1 MSPTTVEA
9 VADVNNITWGEE
21 LTAVALE
28 LLHTASNE
36 DYIDTKGNWVQS
48 WEAGGW
54 GASSDQAKC
63 TEDDARKAL
72 YARGGSYC
80 SMRDALQP
88 LVETSRD

>member
-1 MSPTTVEA
+1 LEVLARIPRDVILALVDEMSPTTVEA

-54 GASSDQAKC
+54 GASSD
-63 TEDDARKAL
+63 
-72 YARGGSYC
+72 
-80 SMRDALQP
+80 
-88 LVETSRD
+88 